1 MTVNRAAKK
10 SFRKIAMKFFN
21 SHLLTEKIA
30 DAIENR
36 LSANEI
42 DSFKAHLEGCQHCAN
57 EYKALEHSIGL
68 MRRDDA
74 KDAPAEA
81 LNFAFNLF
89 RTRKQLFP
97 REQTVSQ
104 KILAT
109 LKLDV
114 SPFSPV
120 FGERSAAASSERQIL
135 FDAGNFDVDLRIREA
150 EIGFNLAGQIL
161 GELSD
166 RNSIRLEN
174 KERKFEANVSSLG
187 EFEIRNVSAGI
198 YDLTLLLGDTE
209 IIVKDLTIE

>member
-1 MTVNRAAKK
+1 
-10 SFRKIAMKFFN
+10 MKFFN
-21 SHLLTEKIA
+21 SHLSTEKIA

-42 DSFKAHLEGCQHCAN
+42 DSFEAHLEGCQDCAN

-81 LNFAFNLF
+81 LKFAFDLF
-89 RTRKQLFP
+89 RTRKQLVP
-97 REQTVSQ
+97 REQTVAQ

-120 FGERSAAASSERQIL
+120 FGERSAAASAERQML
-135 FDAGNFDVDLRIREA
+135 FDAGDFDVDLRIQGGEN
-150 EIGFNLAGQIL
+150 GFNLAGQIL

-174 KERKFEANVSSLG
+174 KEGKFEATISALG
-187 EFEIRNVSAGI
+187 EFEFKNVPTGI
-198 YDLTLLLGDTE
+198 YDLTLLLGDSE
-209 IIVKDLTIE
+209 IVVEDLIIE